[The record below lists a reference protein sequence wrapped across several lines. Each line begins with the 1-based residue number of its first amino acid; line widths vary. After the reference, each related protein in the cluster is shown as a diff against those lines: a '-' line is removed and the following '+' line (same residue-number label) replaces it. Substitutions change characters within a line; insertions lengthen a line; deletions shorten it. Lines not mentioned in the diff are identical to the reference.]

1 MRKSFLR
8 PLAGL
13 LALLVGA
20 ALLCGTPE
28 DARAQSSSAPGTIPL
43 SPSFGGVEPVRLEE
57 VLTQDTPSYERA
69 LEPSAEAPNG
79 DRDFIMGGPERWT
92 SEEGLSSS
100 LQIVLL
106 LTVLSLAP
114 AVFLMTTSFV
124 RIVIVLGMLR
134 QAIGTNQLPP
144 SQVVTALAIF
154 MTVLLMMPVWT
165 DVYLESVKPYT
176 QKEISLDD
184 AWTRGTQPIRR
195 FMSRQI
201 EAAGNGQDIWLF
213 YEYLPEDTPQPE
225 TFDDVPLHV
234 LVPAFMLS
242 ELKISFLIGFQIY
255 LPFLILDMVVAS
267 VTLSMGMMMLP
278 PSMMSLPLKIM
289 LFVLVDGW
297 NLVVG
302 MLLHSFAP
310 YS

>member
-1 MRKSFLR
+1 MHRLALR
-8 PLAGL
+8 SIAPVI
-13 LALLVGA
+13 ALLVA
-20 ALLCGTPE
+20 ALLCSAPQE
-28 DARAQSSSAPGTIPL
+28 ALAQSSSAPASVP
-43 SPSFGGVEPVRLEE
+43 FGGSYSGVEPARLQE
-57 VLTQDTPSYERA
+57 VLTQDDPSFA
-69 LEPSAEAPNG
+69 GLVEPSAGDANG
-79 DRDFIMGGPERWT
+79 DLDFILGGPERWT

-154 MTVLLMMPVWT
+154 MTVLLMMPAWT
-165 DVYLESVKPYT
+165 DVYQEAVKPYT
-176 QKEISLDD
+176 QKEISLDE
-184 AWTRGTQPIRR
+184 AWTRGTRPIRA

-201 EAAGNGQDIWLF
+201 EASGNAQDIWLF
-213 YEYLPEDTPQPE
+213 YEYLPEGTPEPE

>member
-1 MRKSFLR
+1 MRR
-8 PLAGL
+8 QNLARKTIV
-13 LALLVGA
+13 ATA
-20 ALLCGTPE
+20 ALAILLFFAAPLV
-28 DARAQSSSAPGTIPL
+28 ARAQSSSAPGTVPL
-43 SPSFGGVEPVRLEE
+43 VARSLS
-57 VLTQDTPSYERA
+57 DAERI
-69 LEPSAEAPNG
+69 ESDAEALVAETEASAQNG
-79 DRDFIMGGPERWT
+79 DLDFLLGGPERWT
-92 SEEGLSSS
+92 SEEGLASS
-100 LQIVLL
+100 LQIILL
-106 LTVLSLAP
+106 LTALSLAP
-114 AVFLMTTSFV
+114 AIFLMTTSFV

-165 DVYLESVKPYT
+165 DVYQDAVGPYT
-176 QKEISLDD
+176 RKEISLDE
-184 AWTRGTQPIRR
+184 AWTRGTAPIRA
-195 FMSRQI
+195 FMSKQI
-201 EAAGNGQDIWLF
+201 EAAGNAQDIWLF
-213 YEYLPEDTPQPE
+213 YEYLPPDTPEPQ

-242 ELKISFLIGFQIY
+242 ELKVSFLIGFQIY